1 MNTAH
6 NPLSS
11 QASRLVPFHSST
23 RTALS
28 VNTDAATG
36 QRVQLLTTSRLEMNW
51 AAGELQVRCKALR
64 VVMDADRAVQRPMR
78 GARGAL

>member
-6 NPLSS
+6 NSPSS
-11 QASRLVPFHSST
+11 QASRLAPFHSST

-36 QRVQLLTTSRLEMNW
+36 QRVQVLTTSRLEMNW

-64 VVMDADRAVQRPMR
+64 VVMDADSALQRPMR